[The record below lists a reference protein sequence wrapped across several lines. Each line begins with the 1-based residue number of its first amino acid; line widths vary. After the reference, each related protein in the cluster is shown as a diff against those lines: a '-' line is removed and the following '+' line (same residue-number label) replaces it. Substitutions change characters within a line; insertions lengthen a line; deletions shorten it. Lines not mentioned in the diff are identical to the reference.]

1 MLIAFFPINLEV
13 VMLMPTSVGAVTRR
27 FQNALI
33 WLRLKLG
40 KFTERASLS
49 RQTKNQL
56 EPSPSALTRWRMSAP
71 IPAGRARDHFTRTNM
86 FLNYSAIGLLDRSWR
101 IRRNCKQALLRRL
114 TKMKR
119 KSLQGSLCSV
129 ARALDVIG
137 DWWSLLIIHEVIAGP
152 KRFGELQRNLGI
164 AKNILATRLKAL
176 SAEGIIEAVPASDGS
191 VYQEYVITI
200 KGRALLPTLV
210 ALAQWSSE
218 YLFERREVRSVPLDA
233 KRRRPL
239 KKLVLQSD
247 DGQLLDAG
255 EILIRAS
262 CISV

>member
-1 MLIAFFPINLEV
+1 MF
-13 VMLMPTSVGAVTRR
+13 GAASRWSRSRSFYSNKHVSELFSYRSPGSQLADPPLP
-27 FQNALI
+27 QN
-33 WLRLKLG
+33 
-40 KFTERASLS
+40 
-49 RQTKNQL
+49 
-56 EPSPSALTRWRMSAP
+56 
-71 IPAGRARDHFTRTNM
+71 
-86 FLNYSAIGLLDRSWR
+86 
-101 IRRNCKQALLRRL
+101 ALLRRL

-119 KSLQGSLCSV
+119 KSLQGSLCPV

-137 DWWSLLIIHEVIAGP
+137 DWWSLLIIYETIAGP
-152 KRFGELQRNLGI
+152 KRFGELQRDLGV

-176 SAEGIIEAVPASDGS
+176 SVEGIVEAVPASDGS

-218 YLFERREVRSVPLDA
+218 YLFERREVRSVPIDA

-239 KKLVLQSD
+239 KKLVLHSE

-255 EILIRAS
+255 EILIKAS
-262 CISV
+262 CVSL

>member
-1 MLIAFFPINLEV
+1 
-13 VMLMPTSVGAVTRR
+13 
-27 FQNALI
+27 
-33 WLRLKLG
+33 
-40 KFTERASLS
+40 
-49 RQTKNQL
+49 
-56 EPSPSALTRWRMSAP
+56 
-71 IPAGRARDHFTRTNM
+71 
-86 FLNYSAIGLLDRSWR
+86 
-101 IRRNCKQALLRRL
+101 
-114 TKMKR
+114 MKR
-119 KSLQGSLCSV
+119 KSLQGSLCPV

-137 DWWSLLIIHEVIAGP
+137 DWWSLLIIYETIAGP

-200 KGRALLPTLV
+200 KGRALVPTLV

>member
-1 MLIAFFPINLEV
+1 
-13 VMLMPTSVGAVTRR
+13 
-27 FQNALI
+27 
-33 WLRLKLG
+33 
-40 KFTERASLS
+40 
-49 RQTKNQL
+49 
-56 EPSPSALTRWRMSAP
+56 
-71 IPAGRARDHFTRTNM
+71 M

-176 SAEGIIEAVPASDGS
+176 SAEGIIEDVPASDGS

-200 KGRALLPTLV
+200 KGRAAHPRGPGAV
-210 ALAQWSSE
+210 EQRIPVRAPRGAIGSA
-218 YLFERREVRSVPLDA
+218 RREKAPSVEKA
-233 KRRRPL
+233 
-239 KKLVLQSD
+239 
-247 DGQLLDAG
+247 
-255 EILIRAS
+255 
-262 CISV
+262 

>member
-1 MLIAFFPINLEV
+1 MFGAASRWSRSRSFYSNKHVNYPDIRLRDRSLQ
-13 VMLMPTSVGAVTRR
+13 TSHHRMMNC
-27 FQNALI
+27 F
-33 WLRLKLG
+33 
-40 KFTERASLS
+40 ERA
-49 RQTKNQL
+49 
-56 EPSPSALTRWRMSAP
+56 
-71 IPAGRARDHFTRTNM
+71 
-86 FLNYSAIGLLDRSWR
+86 
-101 IRRNCKQALLRRL
+101 

-119 KSLQGSLCSV
+119 KSLQGSLCPV

-137 DWWSLLIIHEVIAGP
+137 DWWSLLIIYQVIAGP
-152 KRFGELQRNLGI
+152 KRFGELQRDLGV

-176 SAEGIIEAVPASDGS
+176 SAEGIVEAVPASDGS
-191 VYQEYVITI
+191 VYQEYAITI

-218 YLFERREVRSVPLDA
+218 YLFERREVRSVPIDA

-239 KKLVLQSD
+239 KKLVLHSE

-262 CISV
+262 GVSF